1 MFMKVNDAN
10 SLNDADSLQSKFV
23 KAIHIL
29 IKQRNYIILPRR
41 MEKLVVST
49 ALRGFCK
56 GKETILNSSK
66 NKYFLTKELD
76 EE

>member
-1 MFMKVNDAN
+1 MMQTVFRVNLLKQYN
-10 SLNDADSLQSKFV
+10 
-23 KAIHIL
+23 IL